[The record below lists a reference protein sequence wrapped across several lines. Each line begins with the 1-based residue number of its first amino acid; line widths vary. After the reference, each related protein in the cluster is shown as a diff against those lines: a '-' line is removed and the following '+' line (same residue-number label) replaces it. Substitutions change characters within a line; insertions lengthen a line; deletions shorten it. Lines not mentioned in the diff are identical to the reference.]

1 MRIGEL
7 KDVAREGIA
16 GGAVAFAIAV
26 ASRLLQRQVP
36 QADALVVAV
45 VLGMIVRRAL
55 GDRMDIFFKLLPG
68 LATAEAIF
76 LPVGVALYGKNLELG
91 AMVNTHAGT
100 LVQAAIVVAVTF
112 AAILGIGKIPWFGL
126 SRRMLFCLGFGSAVC
141 GASAI
146 AITTPVTECE
156 PDETA
161 TALVDNTIA
170 VSLALA
176 FLGFV
181 LKGSLEPM
189 QYAALAGETLHQT
202 SFVRRAVHGMDP
214 EVVTFAMAVKA
225 FRIAL
230 LVVSLPLA
238 ARFLR
243 RQATVPW
250 YLVAFFLVGVLFLV
264 VPFGPVVRDTVG
276 EIQAVA
282 LPVALAT
289 VGLRADLAV
298 VASRLIKPLIL
309 VLLVFALDVGV
320 FFATRGLTFLG

>member
-1 MRIGEL
+1 
-7 KDVAREGIA
+7 
-16 GGAVAFAIAV
+16 
-26 ASRLLQRQVP
+26 
-36 QADALVVAV
+36 
-45 VLGMIVRRAL
+45 
-55 GDRMDIFFKLLPG
+55 
-68 LATAEAIF
+68 
-76 LPVGVALYGKNLELG
+76 
-91 AMVNTHAGT
+91 
-100 LVQAAIVVAVTF
+100 
-112 AAILGIGKIPWFGL
+112 
-126 SRRMLFCLGFGSAVC
+126 
-141 GASAI
+141 
-146 AITTPVTECE
+146 
-156 PDETA
+156 
-161 TALVDNTIA
+161 
-170 VSLALA
+170 
-176 FLGFV
+176 
-181 LKGSLEPM
+181 M